1 MNNSPYYY
9 NPGRCVVCRQP
20 GTRRLPGDDPYCGQ
34 PVCSLSLRQ
43 SPNAQR
49 CRICRCILRPAE
61 KGRGICDEPQCVI
74 RDGARAAEVQRKA
87 QQRHVRQL
95 IKEHVHTFA
104 EQSGVSPD
112 TVLNAV
118 VPANDNQLLPIEETR
133 KKRFISHLN
142 NQLDGARRLLADNKA
157 PALDDAEDGPELR
170 RALSVC
176 AACRG
181 GCCMTGGE
189 HGYITPET
197 IARYVALSGQ
207 PLDTLVEHYIE
218 RLPNTSYTNSCIF
231 HGSLGCGLDRAMRS
245 DTCNKHLCAGL
256 EGLKARLRERE
267 GEAIVVIGTQNQR
280 HVRTVIIESTTSP

>member
-1 MNNSPYYY
+1 
-9 NPGRCVVCRQP
+9 
-20 GTRRLPGDDPYCGQ
+20 
-34 PVCSLSLRQ
+34 
-43 SPNAQR
+43 
-49 CRICRCILRPAE
+49 
-61 KGRGICDEPQCVI
+61 
-74 RDGARAAEVQRKA
+74 
-87 QQRHVRQL
+87 
-95 IKEHVHTFA
+95 
-104 EQSGVSPD
+104 
-112 TVLNAV
+112 
-118 VPANDNQLLPIEETR
+118 
-133 KKRFISHLN
+133 
-142 NQLDGARRLLADNKA
+142 
-157 PALDDAEDGPELR
+157 
-170 RALSVC
+170 
-176 AACRG
+176 
-181 GCCMTGGE
+181 MTGGE